1 MGQVHI
7 AAVLHV
13 LHVLTVIAVGL
24 VVEAGVVGRDFNP
37 GIAGHV
43 EVAHEGGLVLRH
55 LDAQPE
61 AAGLGLVLHVPDLG
75 AGFHEH
81 LDAVAGVAGGAGGV
95 DLVHAVEVALH
106 LEVVLVAAAGQEHA
120 LGALDGVFVA
130 LGVGG
135 DHAADLTGHGVLHQ
149 GDGGILVA
157 HLDAAHL
164 GGLGEAAP
172 HAAVFKGAGVLLA
185 QVSAGALE
193 HAAGEGVELD
203 HQAAPLQF
211 AAAHITGLIA
221 GAVGHALDPGQL
233 LGKAVH
239 QPVQVLVGNGVG
251 LVAGFQVLLE
261 FGHAVF
267 GRHDKGLA
275 GSDGVAARKGFGHL
289 LQHDH
294 LGLRVD
300 VVGFHGRGRAGQAE
314 ANDYEVSFLIPGF
327 HGLNGAHPLS
337 RRSGGHA
344 HQERYRQQQCQQFF
358 HDEIPPDVMYYDARN
373 FARCHSPVILHGILT
388 QPSQPWAKKNA
399 FRQTCLFPLHRV
411 H

>member
-1 MGQVHI
+1 ML
-7 AAVLHV
+7 A
-13 LHVLTVIAVGL
+13 VIAVGL
-24 VVEAGVVGRDFNP
+24 VVEAGVVGGNLDP
-37 GIAGHV
+37 GVAGHV
-43 EVAHEGGLVLRH
+43 EVAHEGGFVLGN

-95 DLVHAVEVALH
+95 DLVHAVEVTLH
-106 LEVVLVAAAGQEHA
+106 FEVVLVAAAGQEHA

-149 GDGGILVA
+149 GDGGVLIA
-157 HLDAAHL
+157 HFDAADL

-185 QVSAGALE
+185 QVSAGALK

-211 AAAHITGLIA
+211 AAAHVTGLIA
-221 GAVGHALDPGQL
+221 GALGNALDPGQL
-233 LGKAVH
+233 LGKAVD

-251 LVAGFQVLLE
+251 LVAGLQVLAEL
-261 FGHAVF
+261 GHAVF
-267 GRHDKGLA
+267 GRHDEGLA
-275 GSDGVAARKGFGHL
+275 GGDGVAARKGFGHL

-294 LGLRVD
+294 LGFGVD
-300 VVGFHGRGRAGQAE
+300 VVGFHGRGGARHAE
-314 ANDYEVSFLIPGF
+314 ADDHEISFLIPGF
-327 HGLNGAHPLS
+327 HGLNGTHPLS
-337 RRSGGHA
+337 RRSDGHA
-344 HQERYRQQQCQQFF
+344 HQQRYRHKQCQQFP
-358 HDEIPPDVMYYDARN
+358 HDELPPRWMY
-373 FARCHSPVILHGILT
+373 L
-388 QPSQPWAKKNA
+388 
-399 FRQTCLFPLHRV
+399 
-411 H
+411 